1 MISEITAQ
9 LRLFENVSVA
19 SAEKE
24 GTEFYE
30 NHGSWELEAALEI
43 GA

>member
-1 MISEITAQ
+1 MVSEITAQ

-24 GTEFYE
+24 GQSFMRIMGAE
-30 NHGSWELEAALEI
+30 NWKQL
-43 GA
+43 